1 MNKTTFKPQAT
12 YRPLSPRPIG
22 ILGYESIMTRLTKLI
37 SRTAKAVFV
46 YSTTRCSWHLSWV
59 QAEK

>member
-1 MNKTTFKPQAT
+1 MNRPKYKPQAT

-22 ILGYESIMTRLTKLI
+22 VFGGESVITKIVKLVK
-37 SRTAKAVFV
+37 RPLKAAWLYCTHR
-46 YSTTRCSWHLSWV
+46 YSWNLSWV